1 MDKKKN
7 KARIVLLVVL
17 AVLAAVWLFFSF
29 APSKYKSAVIKEVS
43 TWPFVRKIVGMSVQD
58 DYEKKVMDES
68 FDANQVEVNQ
78 HVAKKLTGYTNIALF
93 GLDSRDTEMN
103 SGTHSDSIM
112 VVSINNDTNAV
123 RIASVYRDTMLKVT
137 NPEGRVAYT
146 KANQGF
152 FRGGAEG
159 ALSMLNTNLDLD
171 ITDYVTINFSGL
183 TEIIDSLGGLDIN
196 INEEEKKYINFY
208 LIETRKITGMECED
222 VTEYGDVHLNGLQ
235 ATAFCR
241 IRYTP
246 FYDEEGN
253 KYPDDLGRT
262 ARQRYIISKIVE
274 KIKKSGVSSALSLA
288 QSVMDK
294 NAQGTPFIKSSLS
307 YNDIMDL
314 IPAMIDYNIEDTTGF
329 PFTLDTP
336 TINGES
342 MVVAQGLSYNVQK
355 LHEFLFDEKDYEVSQ
370 EVQDISDYIMDYTG
384 LGEVRLKEDRL
395 EEETAEGL
403 SAEGEEGA
411 AEGEAGEE

>member
-1 MDKKKN
+1 MDKKRSKL
-7 KARIVLLVVL
+7 KIALTAILLIV
-17 AVLAAVWLFFSF
+17 AAIWLFFSF
-29 APSKYKSAVIKEVS
+29 APSKYKNAVIKEVS
-43 TWPFVRKIVGMSVQD
+43 TWPIVRKIVGMTVQD

-93 GLDSRDTEMN
+93 GLDSRNAEMN
-103 SGTHSDSIM
+103 IGTHSDSIM

-137 NPEGRVAYT
+137 NPEGKVAYT

-183 TEIIDSLGGLDIN
+183 TEIIDSLGGLDLN
-196 INEEEKKYINFY
+196 ITKQERKYINFY

-222 VTEYGDVHLNGLQ
+222 VAEYGDVHLNGLQ

-253 KYPDDLGRT
+253 KYSDDLGRT
-262 ARQRYIISKIVE
+262 ARQRFIISKIVE
-274 KIKKSGVSSALSLA
+274 KVKKAGVTEALSLA
-288 QSVMDK
+288 QDVMNK
-294 NAQGTPFIKSSLS
+294 NAEGNPFIKTSLS

-314 IPAMIDYNIEDTTGF
+314 IPVMIDYNIEDATGF

-355 LHEFLFDEKDYEVSQ
+355 LHEFLFDEKDYQVSQ
-370 EVQDISDYIMDYTG
+370 EVQEISDYIMDYTG
-384 LGEVRLKEDRL
+384 LGEVRLSEDKP
-395 EEETAEGL
+395 EESTE
-403 SAEGEEGA
+403 SEE
-411 AEGEAGEE
+411 

>member
-1 MDKKKN
+1 MDKKRSKL
-7 KARIVLLVVL
+7 KIVLIVILLIV
-17 AVLAAVWLFFSF
+17 AVIWLFFSF
-29 APSKYKSAVIKEVS
+29 APSKYKNAVIKEIS
-43 TWPFVRKIVGMSVQD
+43 TWPIVRKIVGMTVQD

-68 FDANQVEVNQ
+68 FDSNQVDMNQ
-78 HVAKKLTGYTNIALF
+78 YVAKKLTGYTNIALF
-93 GLDSRDTEMN
+93 GLDSRDAEMN
-103 SGTHSDSIM
+103 IGTHSDSIM

-137 NPEGRVAYT
+137 NPEGITAYT

-183 TEIIDSLGGLDIN
+183 AEIIDSLGGLDIT
-196 INEEEKKYINFY
+196 ISKQEKKYINFY
-208 LIETRKITGMECED
+208 LVGTREITGMECED
-222 VTEYGDVHLNGLQ
+222 VEEYGDVHLNGLQ

-253 KYPDDLGRT
+253 KYSDDLGRT
-262 ARQRYIISKIVE
+262 ARQRFIISKIVE
-274 KIKKSGVSSALSLA
+274 KVKKAGVTEALSLA

-294 NAQGTPFIKSSLS
+294 NAEGTPFIKSSLS

-370 EVQDISDYIMDYTG
+370 EVQDISDYIIDYTG
-384 LGEVRLKEDRL
+384 LGEVRLSEDKP
-395 EEETAEGL
+395 EESTESEE
-403 SAEGEEGA
+403 SADE
-411 AEGEAGEE
+411 

>member
-1 MDKKKN
+1 MDKKRSKL
-7 KARIVLLVVL
+7 RIVLITILLIV
-17 AVLAAVWLFFSF
+17 AAIWLFFSF
-29 APSKYKSAVIKEVS
+29 APSKLRNAVIKEAS
-43 TWPFVRKIVGMSVQD
+43 TWPVVRKIVAMSVQD
-58 DYEKKVMDES
+58 DYEKKVMDDE
-68 FDANQVEVNQ
+68 FDKNQVEVNR

-93 GLDSRDTEMN
+93 GLDSRNAEMN
-103 SGTHSDSIM
+103 IGTHSDSIM

-137 NPEGRVAYT
+137 NPKGEVAYT

-159 ALSMLNTNLDLD
+159 ALSMLNTNLDLN

-183 TEIIDSLGGLDIN
+183 TEIIDSLGGLDIR
-196 INEEEKKYINFY
+196 ITQQEKKYINFY
-208 LIETRKITGMECED
+208 LIETRKITGMKCED
-222 VTEYGDVHLNGLQ
+222 VQEYGDVHLNGLQ

-246 FYDEEGN
+246 FYDDEGH
-253 KYPDDLGRT
+253 KYSDDLGRT
-262 ARQRYIISKIVE
+262 ARQRFIISKIVE
-274 KIKKSGVSSALSLA
+274 KIKEEGVSEALSLA

-294 NAQGTPFIKSSLS
+294 NSKGTPFIKSSLS
-307 YNDIMDL
+307 YDDIMDL
-314 IPAMIDYNIEDTTGF
+314 IPSMIDYNIEDATGF

-355 LHEFLFDEKDYEVSQ
+355 LHEFLFDEKDYQVSDEV
-370 EVQDISDYIMDYTG
+370 EEISNYIIDYTG
-384 LGEVRLKEDRL
+384 LGEVRLKEDRPT
-395 EEETAEGL
+395 EEAESEETAGEEP
-403 SAEGEEGA
+403 EGEEP
-411 AEGEAGEE
+411 

>member
-1 MDKKKN
+1 MEKKRSKLRIALN
-7 KARIVLLVVL
+7 VIVLIVI
-17 AVLAAVWLFFSF
+17 AIWLFFNF
-29 APSKYKSAVIKEVS
+29 APSKYRNAVIKEVS
-43 TWPFVRKIVGMSVQD
+43 TWPIVRKIVGMTVQD

-68 FDANQVEVNQ
+68 FDADQVEVNQ

-103 SGTHSDSIM
+103 IGTHSDSIM

-137 NPEGRVAYT
+137 NPEGKVAYT

-152 FRGGAEG
+152 FRGGVEG

-196 INEEEKKYINFY
+196 ITKQERKYINFY
-208 LIETRKITGMECED
+208 LIETRKITGMDCED
-222 VTEYGDVHLNGLQ
+222 VEEYGDVHLNGLQ
-235 ATAFCR
+235 ATAYCR

-253 KYPDDLGRT
+253 KYSDDLGRT
-262 ARQRYIISKIVE
+262 ARQRFIISKIVD
-274 KIKKSGVSSALSLA
+274 KIKKSGVSEALSLA

-294 NAQGTPFIKSSLS
+294 NTKGNPFIKSSLS

-314 IPAMIDYNIEDTTGF
+314 IPVVIDYNIEDTTGF

-355 LHEFLFDEKDYEVSQ
+355 LHEFLFDEKDYQVSQ
-370 EVQDISDYIMDYTG
+370 EVQEISDYIMDYTG
-384 LGEVRLKEDRL
+384 LGEIRLKEDRP
-395 EEETAEGL
+395 EESTGSEE
-403 SAEGEEGA
+403 SADE
-411 AEGEAGEE
+411 